1 MKNLKALAA
10 LMSAVASVTV
20 VGHAFAADS
29 ETIKWALWDWDK
41 TAYYQPLIAAYQAKH
56 PNVKIDYVDLGSTD
70 YQTML
75 STQLTGG
82 ADDLD
87 VLTIKDVP
95 GYATVVRAGQL
106 EDLSGYMKD
115 NAIDPAAYSGLIEQ
129 ITIKNKVYALPFR
142 SDFWVVYYNKD
153 LFDKAGVAYP
163 SNDMTVAQYDE
174 LARKM
179 TSGTG
184 SDKVYGSIFHIWRS
198 TVELFGILDGKHT
211 VVDGN
216 YDFLKPWYE
225 RAIKLQSDGVVPDY
239 AMLKTSNTHYSAP
252 FFNNTV
258 ATLPMG
264 TWFAATQIAKIKSGE
279 SKSVNWGIVKYPHP
293 DGVKAGTTI
302 ATITSLAVNKQSSHK
317 ETALDFLKFVTGPEG
332 AAIIASTGTIPALRD
347 AKVID
352 TITAIDGFPK
362 DENSKAALTI
372 EKGYLEMPVHPKA
385 PQIEVALNRVHD
397 SIMTKNET
405 VDEGI
410 AEMNKTVGNII
421 GQ

>member
-1 MKNLKALAA
+1 MKHLKAFAA
-10 LMSAVASVTV
+10 AMSAVASVAV

-87 VLTIKDVP
+87 VLTIKDIP
-95 GYATVVRAGQL
+95 GYANVVRAGQL
-106 EDLSGYMKD
+106 EDLTGYMKD

-129 ITIKNKVYALPFR
+129 ITIKDKVYALPFR

-179 TSGTG
+179 TSGSG

-211 VVDGN
+211 VVNGN

-225 RAIKLQSDGVVPDY
+225 RAIKLQSDGIVPDY

-252 FFNNTV
+252 FFNNTI

-264 TWFAATQIAKIKSGE
+264 TWFAATQITKIKSGE

-317 ETALDFLKFVTGPEG
+317 EAALDFVKFVTGPEG
-332 AAIIASTGTIPALRD
+332 ATIIASTGTIPALRD

-352 TITAIDGFPK
+352 TITSIDGFPK

-405 VDEGI
+405 VEDGI

>member
-1 MKNLKALAA
+1 MKHLKAFAA
-10 LMSAVASVTV
+10 AMSAVASVAV
-20 VGHAFAADS
+20 VGHAFAADT

-87 VLTIKDVP
+87 VLTIKDIP

-106 EDLSGYMKD
+106 EDLTGYMKD

-129 ITIKNKVYALPFR
+129 ITIKDKVYALPFR

-153 LFDKAGVAYP
+153 LFDKAGVPYP

-179 TSGTG
+179 TSGAG
-184 SDKVYGSIFHIWRS
+184 SEKVYGSIFHIWRS

-225 RAIKLQSDGVVPDY
+225 RALKLQSDGIVPDY

-252 FFNNTV
+252 FFNNTI

-332 AAIIASTGTIPALRD
+332 AAIVASTGTIPALRD

-352 TITAIDGFPK
+352 TITSIDGFPK

-405 VDEGI
+405 VDDGI

>member
-1 MKNLKALAA
+1 MKHLKAFAA
-10 LMSAVASVTV
+10 AMSAVASIAV
-20 VGHAFAADS
+20 VGHAFAADT

-41 TAYYQPLIAAYQAKH
+41 TAYYQPLIDAYQAKH

-87 VLTIKDVP
+87 VLTIKDIP

-106 EDLSGYMKD
+106 EDLTGYMKD

-129 ITIKNKVYALPFR
+129 ITIKDKVYALPFR

-153 LFDKAGVAYP
+153 LFDKAGVPYP

-179 TSGTG
+179 TSGSG

-225 RAIKLQSDGVVPDY
+225 RALKLQSDGIVPDY

-252 FFNNTV
+252 FFNNTI

-317 ETALDFLKFVTGPEG
+317 ETALDFVKFVTGPEG
-332 AAIIASTGTIPALRD
+332 AAIVASTGTIPALRD

-352 TITAIDGFPK
+352 TITSIDGFPK

-397 SIMTKNET
+397 SIMSKNET
-405 VDEGI
+405 VDDGI

>member
-1 MKNLKALAA
+1 MKHLKAFAA
-10 LMSAVASVTV
+10 AMSAVASVAV

-87 VLTIKDVP
+87 VLTIKDIP
-95 GYATVVRAGQL
+95 GYANVVRAGQL
-106 EDLSGYMKD
+106 EDLTGYMKD

-129 ITIKNKVYALPFR
+129 ITIKDKVYALPFR

-179 TSGTG
+179 TSGSG

-211 VVDGN
+211 VVNGN

-225 RAIKLQSDGVVPDY
+225 RAIKLQSDGIVPDY

-252 FFNNTV
+252 FFNNTI

-264 TWFAATQIAKIKSGE
+264 TWFAATQITKIKSGE

-317 ETALDFLKFVTGPEG
+317 EAALDFVKFVTGPEG

-352 TITAIDGFPK
+352 TITSIDGFPK

-405 VDEGI
+405 VEDGI

>member
-1 MKNLKALAA
+1 MKHLKAIAA
-10 LMSAVASVTV
+10 TMSAVASVAV

-41 TAYYQPLIAAYQAKH
+41 TAYYKPLIEAYQTKN

-87 VLTIKDVP
+87 VLTIKDIP
-95 GYATVVRAGQL
+95 GYATIVRAGQI
-106 EDLSGYMKD
+106 EDLTGFMKD

-129 ITIKNKVYALPFR
+129 ITISDKVYALPFR
-142 SDFWVVYYNKD
+142 SDFWIVYYNKD

-163 SNDMTVAQYDE
+163 SNDMSVDQYDE
-174 LARKM
+174 LARKL
-179 TSGTG
+179 TSGSG
-184 SDKVYGSIFHIWRS
+184 SDKVYGSILHTWRS
-198 TVELFGILDGKHT
+198 TVELFGILDGQHT
-211 VVDGN
+211 VVDGT

-225 RAIKLQSDGVVPDY
+225 RALKLQSDGVIPDY

-293 DGVKAGTTI
+293 EGVKAGTTI

-317 ETALDFLKFVTGPEG
+317 QAALDFVKFVTGPEG
-332 AAIIASTGTIPALRD
+332 AAIVASTGTIPALRD

-352 TITAIDGFPK
+352 TITSIDGFPK
-362 DENSKAALTI
+362 DENSKAALTV

-385 PQIEVALNRVHD
+385 PQIEVVLNRAHD

-405 VDEGI
+405 VDDGI
-410 AEMNKTVGNII
+410 AEMNKGVANVLS
-421 GQ
+421 Q

>member
-1 MKNLKALAA
+1 MKNLKAFAA
-10 LMSAVASVTV
+10 AMSAVASVAV

-41 TAYYQPLIAAYQAKH
+41 TAYYQPLIDAYQAKH
-56 PNVKIDYVDLGSTD
+56 PNVKIEYVDLGSTD

-87 VLTIKDVP
+87 VLTIKDIP

-106 EDLSGYMKD
+106 EDLTGYMKD

-129 ITIKNKVYALPFR
+129 ITIKDKVYALPFR

-163 SNDMTVAQYDE
+163 NNDMTVAQYDE
-174 LARKM
+174 LSRKM
-179 TSGTG
+179 TSGAG

-198 TVELFGILDGKHT
+198 TVELFGILDGQHT

-225 RAIKLQSDGVVPDY
+225 RALQLQSDGIVPDY

-258 ATLPMG
+258 AMLPMG
-264 TWFAATQIAKIKSGE
+264 TWFAATQIAKVQSGE
-279 SKSVNWGIVKYPHP
+279 SKSTNWGIVKYPHP
-293 DGVKAGTTI
+293 DGVTAGTTI
-302 ATITSLAVNKQSSHK
+302 ATITSLAVNTQSSHK

-332 AAIIASTGTIPALRD
+332 AAIVAATGTIPAVRD

-405 VDEGI
+405 VEDGI

>member
-1 MKNLKALAA
+1 MKNLKAFAT

-184 SDKVYGSIFHIWRS
+184 SGKVYGSIFHIWRS

-225 RAIKLQSDGVVPDY
+225 RAIKLQSDGIVPDY

-347 AKVID
+347 AKVVD

-405 VDEGI
+405 VEDGI

>member
-1 MKNLKALAA
+1 MKNLKAFAA

-20 VGHAFAADS
+20 VGHAFAADT

-87 VLTIKDVP
+87 VLTIKDIP
-95 GYATVVRAGQL
+95 GYANVVRAGQL
-106 EDLSGYMKD
+106 EDLTGYMKD

-129 ITIKNKVYALPFR
+129 ITIKDKVYALPFR

-184 SDKVYGSIFHIWRS
+184 SSKIYGSIFHTWRS

-225 RAIKLQSDGVVPDY
+225 RAIQLQSDGIVPDY

-252 FFNNTV
+252 FFNNTI

-264 TWFAATQIAKIKSGE
+264 TWFAATQITKIKSGE

-317 ETALDFLKFVTGPEG
+317 ETALDFVKFVTGPEG
-332 AAIIASTGTIPALRD
+332 AAIVASTGTIPALRD

-352 TITAIDGFPK
+352 TITSIDGFPK

-405 VDEGI
+405 VEDGI

>member
-1 MKNLKALAA
+1 MKHLKAFAA
-10 LMSAVASVTV
+10 TMSAVASVAI
-20 VGHAFAADS
+20 VGHAFAADT

-41 TAYYQPLIAAYQAKH
+41 TAYYQPLIDAYQAKH

-106 EDLSGYMKD
+106 EDLTGYMKD

-129 ITIKNKVYALPFR
+129 ITIKDKVYALPFR

-153 LFDKAGVAYP
+153 LFDKAGVPYP

-179 TSGTG
+179 TSGAG

-198 TVELFGILDGKHT
+198 TVELFGILDGQHT

-225 RAIKLQSDGVVPDY
+225 RALKLQSDGIVPDY
-239 AMLKTSNTHYSAP
+239 SMLKTSNTHYSAP
-252 FFNNTV
+252 FFNNTI

-264 TWFAATQIAKIKSGE
+264 TWFAATQITKVKSGE

-332 AAIIASTGTIPALRD
+332 ATIVASTGTIPAVRD

-352 TITAIDGFPK
+352 TITSIEGFPK

-405 VDEGI
+405 VEEGI

>member
-1 MKNLKALAA
+1 MKHLKAFAA
-10 LMSAVASVTV
+10 TMSAVASVAV
-20 VGHAFAADS
+20 IGHAFAADT

-106 EDLSGYMKD
+106 EDLTGYMKD
-115 NAIDPAAYSGLIEQ
+115 NAIDPASYSGLIEQ
-129 ITIKNKVYALPFR
+129 ITIKDKVYALPFR

-153 LFDKAGVAYP
+153 LFDKAGVPYP

-179 TSGTG
+179 TSGSG

-198 TVELFGILDGKHT
+198 TVELFGILDGQHT

-225 RAIKLQSDGVVPDY
+225 RALKLQSDGIVPDY

-252 FFNNTV
+252 FFNNTI

-264 TWFAATQIAKIKSGE
+264 TWFAATQITKVKSGE

-332 AAIIASTGTIPALRD
+332 ATIVASTGTIPAVRD

-352 TITAIDGFPK
+352 TITSIDGFPK

-405 VDEGI
+405 VEDGI

>member
-1 MKNLKALAA
+1 MKNLKAFAA

-20 VGHAFAADS
+20 VGNAFAADS

-41 TAYYQPLIAAYQAKH
+41 TAYYEPLIAAYQAKH

-106 EDLSGYMKD
+106 EDLTGYMKD

-129 ITIKNKVYALPFR
+129 ITIKDKVYALPFR

-174 LARKM
+174 LARTM

-198 TVELFGILDGKHT
+198 TVELFGILDGQHT
-211 VVDGN
+211 VVDGT
-216 YDFLKPWYE
+216 YDFLKPWYD
-225 RAIKLQSDGVVPDY
+225 RALKLQSDGIVPDY

-252 FFNNTV
+252 FFNNTI

-264 TWFAATQIAKIKSGE
+264 TWFAATQIAKVKAGE

-302 ATITSLAVNKQSSHK
+302 ATITSLAVNTQSSHK
-317 ETALDFLKFVTGPEG
+317 EAALDFVKFVTGPEG
-332 AAIIASTGTIPALRD
+332 ATIIASTGTIPAVRD

-352 TITAIDGFPK
+352 TITAIGGFPK

-385 PQIEVALNRVHD
+385 PQIEVALNRIHD

-405 VDEGI
+405 VEDGI